1 VVLENIYSEIAQLI
15 KEEDFVINVDQ
26 INITIKIVRNK
37 PMNLLI
43 VFIVVKKV
51 ILPENVRA
59 IKKVFIEKVA
69 HVLVVAL

>member
-1 VVLENIYSEIAQLI
+1 
-15 KEEDFVINVDQ
+15 
-26 INITIKIVRNK
+26 
-37 PMNLLI
+37 
-43 VFIVVKKV
+43 VVKKV

>member
-37 PMNLLI
+37 LMNLLI
-43 VFIVVKKV
+43 VFIVGKKV
-51 ILPENVRA
+51 ILPENVLA
-59 IKKVFIEKVA
+59 MKKVFIEKVV